1 MPLVNTSGK
10 VKKFP
15 KRHTYS
21 LTANSL
27 RPGIATKESKIFL
40 DNGLLTKVP
49 AVVSR
54 PNDLAYYP
62 EGSCKDFPVA
72 TTKFGPFFS
81 SPCVRTLTFKILAY
95 RFCPDLKAT
104 ER

>member
-49 AVVSR
+49 AVVLR
-54 PNDLAYYP
+54 PNDLALYP

-72 TTKFGPFFS
+72 NHEIWTVLFLALCQNAHLKN
-81 SPCVRTLTFKILAY
+81 PCLPILP
-95 RFCPDLKAT
+95 RSKAT